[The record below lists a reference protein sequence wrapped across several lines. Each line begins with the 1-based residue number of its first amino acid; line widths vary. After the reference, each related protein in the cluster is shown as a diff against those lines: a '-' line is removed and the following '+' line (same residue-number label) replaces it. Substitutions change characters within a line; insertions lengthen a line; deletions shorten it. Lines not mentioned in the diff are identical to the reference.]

1 MIAVAAII
9 IASSGLHIL
18 VGSPLY
24 NPVEHLACV
33 IRRGDLVVPGMPNAF
48 VCLTPAVDEGK
59 SCTDSSQC
67 VESCIAET
75 EESVTGTCTANHD
88 VGCSWFL
95 ENGKAHKGCMPN

>member
-1 MIAVAAII
+1 MG
-9 IASSGLHIL
+9 SSGLHVL

-24 NPVEHLACV
+24 NPTEHLACV
-33 IRRGDLVVPGMPNAF
+33 IQGGDLAIPGVPNAF

-67 VESCIAET
+67 TESCIAET
-75 EESVTGTCTANHD
+75 EESTTGTCTAYYD

-95 ENGKAHKGCMPN
+95 ENGKAHKGCMLN